1 MSRPP
6 LLLKAC
12 LQQHLLNCH
21 NNHIMHPMTLS
32 SLIRLIPLKICRLP
46 LLLLPLYRILSLY
59 LYQPIQL
66 MELLLLLKAC
76 PSIRHQILRLIPRKR
91 IRRLTILFLS
101 RAFKAAMLSMLSHKS
116 ALSPPLLLN
125 NNHPPSLRLLLKLH
139 LTTITTWGCIK
150 TSLKFSNPRFRLLP
164 RLLIKRNQICR
175 SFQVLKILLSRP

>member
-6 LLLKAC
+6 LPLKPC

-21 NNHIMHPMTLS
+21 SNHIMQHPITLP
-32 SLIRLIPLKICRLP
+32 SLIRLILLKICRPP

-59 LYQPIQL
+59 LYQPMQL

-76 PSIRHQILRLIPRKR
+76 PLIRHQILRLIPHKQ
-91 IRRLTILFLS
+91 IRRLTILS

-116 ALSPPLLLN
+116 ASSPPLLLN
-125 NNHPPSLRLLLKLH
+125 NNHPPSLRLFLKLH